1 MSWDQANTLSSRV
14 MSLAGRPEGVRT
26 IDISA
31 VNRSDTARA
40 FRALEARG
48 LGSREIEGPSI
59 VFRCTAEQLARYLDK
74 SKPLPPKESKDKRL
88 VRPKVKPIPKAS
100 GVVKAPWS
108 VSDAPHFPTDAEGR
122 PLYKITVAAPP
133 PQPLKTNTFSG
144 AY

>member
-1 MSWDQANTLSSRV
+1 MSWDQANTLFSRV

-26 IDISA
+26 IDITA

-59 VFRCTAEQLARYLDK
+59 VFRCTANQLARYLDK
-74 SKPLPPKESKDKRL
+74 SKQESKDKRL
-88 VRPKVKPIPKAS
+88 VRPKVKPIPKAA
-100 GVVKAPWS
+100 GVVKATWS
-108 VSDAPHFPTDAEGR
+108 VNDAPHFPTDAEGR

-133 PQPLKTNTFSG
+133 PQPLKTNTYSG